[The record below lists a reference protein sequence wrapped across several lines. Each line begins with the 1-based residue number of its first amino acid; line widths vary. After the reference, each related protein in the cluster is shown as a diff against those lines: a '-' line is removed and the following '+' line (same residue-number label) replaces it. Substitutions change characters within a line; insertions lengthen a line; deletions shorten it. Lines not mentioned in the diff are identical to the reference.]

1 MTKVAE
7 SFGNCNLQGLHAEN
21 IEQSFIQIY
30 EYEQKIENGVDAHAD
45 NTTNYLLSSY
55 TKQERV
61 CHTGAGEQEEIEES
75 KGGSIYDSVYV
86 NIGKC

>member
-7 SFGNCNLQGLHAEN
+7 SFGNCNLQGLHAVK
-21 IEQSFIQIY
+21 IKQSFIQIY
-30 EYEQKIENGVDAHAD
+30 EYEKKIENDVDAHAV

-55 TKQERV
+55 TKQEQVRSM
-61 CHTGAGEQEEIEES
+61 GEQEELEES